1 MNLPRV
7 HDPASADARADGT
20 TSRLRLAWTATVPV
34 VALFVASLPT
44 YYERLGEACAGSACI
59 SHQLTPEGM
68 RSLRDLGIPADFYAA
83 YSVVLSVLF
92 AGVYLSVAAVI
103 LRRAPGEG
111 MALPGA
117 MMLVFFGVVFPETLR
132 AMAEHPFWQWPVSA
146 VAFLGFVSA
155 VLFINLFP
163 GGRFA
168 PRWTILAALVWISA
182 VGQGIFLPGSMEGF
196 RGSLVNSL
204 MFVCAAGAS
213 VFALVYRYRREAD
226 SIQRQQ
232 TKWVVFGIAAALGG
246 IVVMAVFDAVFFS
259 SGPPGLFDTF
269 GFRSA
274 QIVLLLL
281 IPLSIGAAILRYRL
295 WDIDLVINRTLVYGA
310 MSAIVVGL
318 YVLVVGGLGTVLQA
332 RGSLLV
338 SILAAGLVAV
348 VFAPLR
354 ERLQRLV
361 NRLMYGERDDPYKVL
376 SRLGER
382 LEASLVPDAALSA
395 AVSTVK
401 DALKLPYA
409 AIEAERENSFE
420 TVATAGESSTELVK
434 MPLAYGGGTVGRL
447 VLGTRIGEE
456 GFTPADRKL
465 LDGLTRRIGAAV
477 HAARLA
483 DEAVRLSSD
492 LQKSRERLV
501 NAREEE
507 RRRLRRDLHDG
518 LGPQLASLTMKAEAA
533 RDLLSSDPARA
544 DALLASLTD
553 QAQSSVEDIRR
564 LVYALRPPA
573 LDALGLAGALRTHAS
588 GYDGGTPR
596 IAIEAPD
603 ELPPLSAA
611 VEVAAYLIAIEA
623 TNNAV
628 RHAEASR
635 CVVRI
640 SLGEIGENVLR
651 VEITDDGRG
660 FAEECGTGVGLAS
673 MRERAEELGGTF
685 GVEET
690 PSGGVRVVATLPVKI
705 GLSAE
710 ERVP

>member
-1 MNLPRV
+1 MSRKRGAA
-7 HDPASADARADGT
+7 HESAASALPKGRAVKPV
-20 TSRLRLAWTATVPV
+20 RLRTALAWAATVPV
-34 VALFVASLPT
+34 AALFAWSLPA

-68 RSLRDLGIPADFYAA
+68 SSLRDLGISADFYAA
-83 YSVVLSVLF
+83 YSVALSVLF
-92 AGVYLSVAAVI
+92 AGVCLSVAAVI

-132 AMAEHPFWQWPVSA
+132 AMAEHPLWQWPVSA

-168 PRWTILAALVWISA
+168 PRWTMLAALVWISA
-182 VGQGIFLPGSMEGF
+182 VGQGIFLPGSTEGF

-246 IVVMAVFDAVFFS
+246 VVVMAVAEAAFFS
-259 SGPPGLFDTF
+259 SGPPGLFDTLV
-269 GFRSA
+269 FRSA

-295 WDIDLVINRTLVYGA
+295 WDIDLVINRALVYGA
-310 MSAIVVGL
+310 LTAMVVGL
-318 YVLVVGGLGTVLQA
+318 YVLVVGGLGVML
-332 RGSLLV
+332 RVEGNLLV

-348 VFAPLR
+348 LFAPLR
-354 ERLQRLV
+354 DRLQRFV

-382 LEASLVPDAALSA
+382 LEGTLSPG
-395 AVSTVK
+395 AVLPAIAETIR

-409 AIEAERENSFE
+409 AVEIRRKDAFE
-420 TVATAGESSTELVK
+420 VATESGEPTETPLRLPLLHAGE
-434 MPLAYGGGTVGRL
+434 TVGRL
-447 VLGTRIGEE
+447 VLGPRAGDDAFSAAE
-456 GFTPADRKL
+456 RRL
-465 LDGLTRRIGAAV
+465 LEDLARQVGAAV
-477 HAARLA
+477 HS
-483 DEAVRLSSD
+483 VRLSAD

-518 LGPQLASLTMKAEAA
+518 LGPQLAGMTMKAEAA
-533 RDLLSSDPARA
+533 RDLICEDPARA
-544 DALLASLTD
+544 DALLASLTE
-553 QAQSSVEDIRR
+553 QAQISVENIRS

-588 GYDGGTPR
+588 GYDGTPNV
-596 IAIEAPD
+596 IIEAPD

-623 TNNAV
+623 VNNAV
-628 RHAEASR
+628 RHAEAKR

-640 SLGEIGENVLR
+640 SLDEDVLR

-660 FAEECGTGVGLAS
+660 FGDDCGTGVGLAS
-673 MRERAEELGGTF
+673 MCERAEELGGAF

-690 PSGGVRVVATLPVKI
+690 SSGGVRVVATLPLES
-705 GLSAE
+705 GEA
-710 ERVP
+710 